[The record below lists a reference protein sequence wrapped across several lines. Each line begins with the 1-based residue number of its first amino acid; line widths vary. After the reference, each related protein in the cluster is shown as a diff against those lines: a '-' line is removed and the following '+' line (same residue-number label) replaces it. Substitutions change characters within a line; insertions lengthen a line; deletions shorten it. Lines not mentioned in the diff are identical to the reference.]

1 MTGST
6 PSMRR
11 LVAAAAALPLAG
23 ALLVGGIGPAAANTT
38 EPAEPAAPECVA
50 STVTLDRTTITA
62 TDVVGL
68 TVRTAPGSTVDL
80 YAYSRPSTTFARVR
94 TAEVGDDGVARF
106 AVRPGGNTR
115 LYAQQRGCTADVQRD
130 SVVLLVRPLL
140 GLTSANRVATRSYSF
155 SGTSLPARP
164 GGLVVNL
171 YRINADGTQV
181 LTASTRAS
189 AVNGSWRFDRRF
201 TGSGRFGFMVRSSPD
216 IMNPTGQSNT
226 RSVLIY

>member
-6 PSMRR
+6 PSIRR
-11 LVAAAAALPLAG
+11 LVAVAAALPLAG
-23 ALLVGGIGPAAANTT
+23 ALLVGGVGPAAAGTT
-38 EPAEPAAPECVA
+38 EPAAPECVA

-62 TDVVGL
+62 TDVVGM

-80 YAYSRPSTTFARVR
+80 YAYSRPNTTFGVVR
-94 TAEVGDDGVARF
+94 TAEVGDDGIARF

-115 LYAQQRGCTADVQRD
+115 LYAQQRGCSADVQRD

-140 GLTSANRVATRSYSF
+140 GLTSVNRVATRSYSF
-155 SGTSLPARP
+155 SGTSLPARA
-164 GGLVVNL
+164 GGLLINL
-171 YRINADGTQV
+171 YRVNADGSQV
-181 LTASTRAS
+181 LTAQTRAS

-201 TGSGRFGFMVRSSPD
+201 TGSGRFGFMVRSTPD
-216 IMNPTGQSNT
+216 IMNPAGQSNT